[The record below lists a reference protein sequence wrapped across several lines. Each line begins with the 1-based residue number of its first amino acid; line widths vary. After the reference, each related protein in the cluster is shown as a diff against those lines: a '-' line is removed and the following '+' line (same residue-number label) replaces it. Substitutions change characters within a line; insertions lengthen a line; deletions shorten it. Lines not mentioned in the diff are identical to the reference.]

1 MMKYVKNPWVLIV
14 VCMILTAV
22 LYNAADGGIVR
33 WLSYVPLAVLVYLV
47 GKAIYMAWFVNKD

>member
-22 LYNAADGGIVR
+22 LYNAGEGPLR

-47 GKAIYMAWFVNKD
+47 GKAIYMAWFINKD